1 MAGKHEPSAKR
12 PERRTR
18 KRKNKAT
25 GIIVAVV
32 VIVVAVVVIAGI
44 IANGTDAI
52 FPGVSV
58 DCVKVGCMSVE

>member
-25 GIIVAVV
+25 GIIVAVI
-32 VIVVAVVVIAGI
+32 VIVVAVVVG
-44 IANGTDAI
+44 
-52 FPGVSV
+52 GVEN
-58 DCVKVGCMSVE
+58 VKKSNFLYKNNR